1 MLKKAGAKEIHL
13 RIASPPFRFPCFY
26 GIDISTRTEL
36 IAAHHSVEE
45 MQKIL
50 GVDSLRFLSVESL
63 IKAID
68 IPDVG
73 ESPYG
78 GLTVAYFNGQYP
90 TKLDDY
96 EQGYLASLNEQ

>member
-1 MLKKAGAKEIHL
+1 
-13 RIASPPFRFPCFY
+13 
-26 GIDISTRTEL
+26 
-36 IAAHHSVEE
+36 

-68 IPDVG
+68 IPDAG

>member
-1 MLKKAGAKEIHL
+1 M
-13 RIASPPFRFPCFY
+13 
-26 GIDISTRTEL
+26 
-36 IAAHHSVEE
+36 
-45 MQKIL
+45 
-50 GVDSLRFLSVESL
+50 RFLSVESL

-68 IPDVG
+68 IPDAG